1 MNQELIDR
9 CPFREKTASRRLY
22 LTLARADGALTKAQI
37 AKAAHLT
44 VAKAAT
50 LLAAYLNPM
59 HKAPLDRVGVRL
71 VRAKD
76 GGYSLESCKPKPNAK
91 RPARG
96 EPKRSAKNA
105 KKRPVR
111 AESKSSDG
119 VKAPRKKRT
128 KKTAGSEAPAES
140 LPPTPPM
147 VSEATLPGET
157 AN

>member
-1 MNQELIDR
+1 MNQELIER

-22 LTLARADGALTKAQI
+22 LTLARADGPLTKAQI
-37 AKAAHLT
+37 AKAAHLA
-44 VAKAAT
+44 VAKTAT

-71 VRAKD
+71 VHAKE

-105 KKRPVR
+105 KKRSVR
-111 AESKSSDG
+111 AESENSDG
-119 VKAPRKKRT
+119 GKATRKKRT
-128 KKTAGSEAPAES
+128 KTPSDSEAPVES
-140 LPPTPPM
+140 LPPMPPM
-147 VSEATLPGET
+147 ESEATLPGET